1 MNNQGL
7 ILKKL
12 RRLKGLSLKS
22 AAQHIGK
29 SVGWLSEVENS
40 RGLSRLK
47 DSEFERIVH
56 RLDGQMHRS
65 QFKTWV
71 ATEHKIKEK
80 PGHSPTGAILK
91 YIRRRIPLS
100 LEEASSRIGISKR
113 YLTNLE
119 NGHKPIKLEMRNR
132 IMRAYGYSPSSFC
145 NLSANEKRA
154 KSVPARYK
162 INTLLNQLDAPALE
176 RVLQFLTQ
184 EGELS

>member
-1 MNNQGL
+1 MNNYGL
-7 ILKKL
+7 IIKL
-12 RRLKGLSLKS
+12 LRQLQGHSIKT
-22 AAQHIGK
+22 AARIIGK
-29 SVGWLSEVENS
+29 SVGWLSEIENGK
-40 RGLSRLK
+40 GLARINET
-47 DSEFERIVH
+47 EFERII
-56 RLDGQMHRS
+56 RELDGLKYRS

-71 ATEHKIKEK
+71 ATQKAKGKVNRSTH
-80 PGHSPTGAILK
+80 GAILK
-91 YIRRRIPLS
+91 QVRVSNSWTLHQ
-100 LEEASSRIGISKR
+100 AAQKVGISSP
-113 YLTNLE
+113 YLCSLE